1 MHAFQNTL
9 HLTSTLV
16 IFAHLFATLMVVAY
30 PTSAISAAG
39 TTIAETAHLAKR
51 STEEIDEEQIGIFA
65 QGQGATGISSGPSSA
80 MLGISSEQV
89 MPRKKSNQ

>member
-65 QGQGATGISSGPSSA
+65 QGQGSDRDFIW
-80 MLGISSEQV
+80 
-89 MPRKKSNQ
+89 